1 MNYQNNLYGD
11 KIERSIGSI
20 YILDW
25 KPLIK
30 VELLGC
36 FDARFIPY
44 FTHIFNVLFLFLSV
58 SLSFSVLK
66 KPKVPELVPFIS
78 IMCLVSIHPVLF
90 YIFLLDNVFV
100 TFNQFR
106 LLYNL
111 LFLSYQALW
120 RLSYYTKILRFSVTF
135 NTWGNCQK
143 WEYSV
148 WSLLKDIPRLKNNVI
163 YSNNNVLDDT

>member
-1 MNYQNNLYGD
+1 MQRGRQQVYCSFKIISQHIWYQNNLYGD

-106 LLYNL
+106 LLYN
-111 LFLSYQALW
+111 FFYHI
-120 RLSYYTKILRFSVTF
+120 RHF
-135 NTWGNCQK
+135 
-143 WEYSV
+143 
-148 WSLLKDIPRLKNNVI
+148 
-163 YSNNNVLDDT
+163 DDCHIIQRY